1 MLSILLTRDSEMRL
15 LWFGLLALI
24 APIGAAAQPMKF
36 AFHCFANASESCFV
50 IAAGTLDGGAA
61 DRFQTFLDG
70 PNGVEGFQ
78 VLLDSSGGSLQEG
91 IALGRRIRAR
101 GFHAVV
107 GRHDGVGLD
116 PVKPGNCLSACAYAF
131 LGGVGRNVP
140 EGSRLGF
147 HQFGLPGGAALPSA
161 VGLVGGQEVSG
172 ILLAYIIEMG
182 VDPRLFVLASATPS
196 TGMVYPSLE
205 QRLAYDIET
214 PRGFDRFVLEP
225 YRAGVI
231 AVSKRLDS
239 PRIYDEAVQLTAF
252 CRAKVARLL
261 LTVRDVPAE
270 PGLGATLDL
279 GPTFGAREIRPAQV
293 SSRAGEGGALFEVVL
308 APEEAQALARAPE
321 MLLQI
326 NAARVA
332 GGPHWMRRNLT
343 NSDRQTIAAA
353 FRFCV

>member
-1 MLSILLTRDSEMRL
+1 MRL

-24 APIGAAAQPMKF
+24 APLGAAAQPMKF

-61 DRFQTFLDG
+61 ERFEAFLNG

-78 VLLDSSGGSLQEG
+78 VLLHSSGGSLQEG

-101 GFHAVV
+101 GFHTVV
-107 GRHDGVGLD
+107 GRHDGVGFD
-116 PVKPGNCLSACAYAF
+116 PIAPGSCLSACAYAF
-131 LGGVGRNVP
+131 LGGAGRNVS

-147 HQFGLPGGAALPSA
+147 HQFGLPGSAALPSE

-172 ILLAYIIEMG
+172 ILLAYIIEMR

-196 TGMVYPSLE
+196 TEMVYPSLE
-205 QRLAYDIET
+205 QRLAYDIEK

-239 PRIYDEAVQLTAF
+239 PRIYDEAVQLTTF
-252 CRAKVARLL
+252 CRAGVARLL
-261 LTVRDVPAE
+261 LTVRSAQAE

-279 GPTFGAREIRPAQV
+279 GPTLSAREIKPAQV
-293 SSRAGEGGALFEVVL
+293 SSRASEGGVLFEVAL
-308 APEEAQALARAPE
+308 APKEAQAIAKAPE
-321 MLLQI
+321 IMLTI

-332 GGPHWMRRNLT
+332 GGPHWMRRKLT